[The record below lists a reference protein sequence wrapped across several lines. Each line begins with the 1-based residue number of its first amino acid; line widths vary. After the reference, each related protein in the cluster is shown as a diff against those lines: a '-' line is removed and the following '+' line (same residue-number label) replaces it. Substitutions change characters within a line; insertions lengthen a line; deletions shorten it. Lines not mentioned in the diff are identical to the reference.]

1 VSTFRLADVPMAKD
15 RTEGFRYVSAAG
27 EVVRSV
33 DDGSWFLTS
42 EEAVRFAQR
51 HPEIFASHGATSG
64 GGTIPIP
71 LVPVGTDRPAHTK
84 YRKILDPMFSPRVIN
99 AMEDDLRG
107 QIRDLIAAFAD
118 KGECDVVAD
127 VARLFPAQV
136 FLTFFGLPLADR
148 DQLIDWVETILDNSI
163 GVGTA
168 EGKPPVAVATRELLT
183 YITSYIEKKRQEPS
197 DDVLGR
203 ILALQGDDA
212 WTTEELLGFVFV
224 FTVAGLDTVAA
235 AIGFTMRHLATHP
248 ELRRQVIADPALIGP
263 VVEEMLR
270 LEPPA
275 PGVTRIT
282 TQDVEVCGVRIP
294 KGESV
299 VLYMG
304 TANRDPGRYTDP
316 DTFDL
321 AHSELGHMTFGGGIH
336 RCLGSH
342 LARRELRLVVEEFH
356 KQIPEYE
363 IAPGFEPEVKWP
375 SGTIRLA
382 SLPLKF
388 PTTAEKR

>member
-1 VSTFRLADVPMAKD
+1 M
-15 RTEGFRYVSAAG
+15 
-27 EVVRSV
+27 
-33 DDGSWFLTS
+33 
-42 EEAVRFAQR
+42 
-51 HPEIFASHGATSG
+51 
-64 GGTIPIP
+64 
-71 LVPVGTDRPAHTK
+71 
-84 YRKILDPMFSPRVIN
+84 
-99 AMEDDLRG
+99 
-107 QIRDLIAAFAD
+107 IAAFAD
-118 KGECDVVAD
+118 KGQCDIVAD
-127 VARLFPAQV
+127 IARLYPAQV

-168 EGKPPVAVATRELLT
+168 AGNPAVAQAAGALLT
-183 YITSYIEKKRQEPS
+183 YIHGYIEKKRQEPS

-203 ILALQGDDA
+203 ILALPGDEA
-212 WTTEELLGFVFV
+212 WSVEELLGFVFV

-235 AIGFTMRHLATHP
+235 AIGFTMRHLALHP
-248 ELRRQVIADPALIGP
+248 ELRRRVIADPALVGP

-282 TQDVEVCGVRIP
+282 TQDVEVCGVTIP
-294 KGESV
+294 AGESV
-299 VLYMG
+299 VLYLG
-304 TANRDPGRYTDP
+304 TANRDPARYSDP

-321 AHSELGHMTFGGGIH
+321 AHSEVGHMTFGGGIH

-356 KQIPEYE
+356 KQIPDYE

-382 SLPLKF
+382 SLPLTF
-388 PTTAEKR
+388 PTPAGRP